1 VEQPQL
7 ILFSAIQE
15 QISQL
20 SSIAVAGGERQD
32 AIENILAGISRLSNE
47 VSDASD
53 YVPAY
58 DQRLYS
64 EVWSHLGPDIAFS

>member
-1 VEQPQL
+1 MYNMHKISHAHNVS
-7 ILFSAIQE
+7 SALQDE
-15 QISQL
+15 VSL
-20 SSIAVAGGERQD
+20 LGSVASTGGERQD
-32 AIENILAGISRLSNE
+32 AIETILAGISRLSNE

-64 EVWSHLGPDIAFS
+64 QVRQIS